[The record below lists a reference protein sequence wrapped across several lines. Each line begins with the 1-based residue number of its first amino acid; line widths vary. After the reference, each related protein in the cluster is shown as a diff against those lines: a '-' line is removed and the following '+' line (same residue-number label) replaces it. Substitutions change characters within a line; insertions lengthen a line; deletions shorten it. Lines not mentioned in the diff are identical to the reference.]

1 MKRLKKLLAVLVT
14 MITVIAMA
22 VPVSVSADDTYS
34 VTITAN
40 DEGTHTY
47 SAYQIF
53 SGTLSENGSTLS
65 DIVWGSGVDSTAI
78 SDFIA
83 ALKADPTIGTDMTD
97 VSTAAD
103 VAAVLADYDTD
114 SDKLK
119 AFAAVVRRYL
129 TASPTASETGEGAVT
144 ISGLSAGYY
153 LITDSLDSG
162 SGAESATILEV
173 VGDVKITS
181 KSDLPSVT
189 KEAGTETA
197 AIGDTISYTI
207 TGTLSSTFANY
218 LSGGSAYSY
227 TLTDTMADC
236 LDLVYTE
243 GGTAGT
249 VVSGVTVMMDG
260 TNVTGSFTI
269 TYSNFAV

>member
-1 MKRLKKLLAVLVT
+1 
-14 MITVIAMA
+14 
-22 VPVSVSADDTYS
+22 
-34 VTITAN
+34 
-40 DEGTHTY
+40 
-47 SAYQIF
+47 
-53 SGTLSENGSTLS
+53 LS